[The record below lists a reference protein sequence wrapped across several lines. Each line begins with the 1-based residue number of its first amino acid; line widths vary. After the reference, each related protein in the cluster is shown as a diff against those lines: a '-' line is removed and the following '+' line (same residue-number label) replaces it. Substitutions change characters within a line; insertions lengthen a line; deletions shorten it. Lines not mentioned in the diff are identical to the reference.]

1 MDAGDLEFGFR
12 LGDWVLEPRLGRIS
26 GNGRSH
32 ALAFHHVRILKLL
45 AERHGEVVERGLLR
59 DSAWP
64 CQHSTDEMLRT
75 AIRELREI
83 LGDSSRDPRYIV
95 RVSRRGYALIA
106 HFETL
111 AQPSRALLAV
121 DPDSVVVES
130 RLIAR
135 AQKLVSELRRRSVL
149 KVLGAYLLGMWIM
162 LQVAQTT
169 FEPLHFPGW
178 WMTALTILAVT
189 GIPIVAMLAW
199 SYEITP
205 GGIALDAGD
214 TARVKLP
221 HARRA
226 MAPLLVTGV
235 AMMAGVT
242 GLAWWKSIA
251 DAGKPAVE
259 ATEPASHSIAV
270 LPLVDM
276 SPGGGNAYLGDG
288 FAEEISAQLAQIP
301 GLRVAARTS
310 AFEFKG
316 RNLDVRRIGEALG
329 VHHVLEGSIRRDGDK
344 LRVTVQLIN
353 ASNGYHVWAGNYDE
367 EWADAISVQDDIS
380 RKIAQGLEVVLTP
393 DAENRLR
400 RTGITSLA
408 AYDSYLAGVS
418 AVHASGDLSQLTK
431 AEGLFRKALSLDP
444 GLSRAY
450 AGLCEVALKRYDRT
464 SATAD
469 VVVAE
474 EACHKAL
481 KLEPSRDETEI
492 ALARLYLDSGRSE
505 QAEAVYSGLA
515 ARRADDADVFIGLG
529 YAQLEQGRRQDAER
543 SFRKAI
549 EVEPGYWQVYSA
561 LGNYYFRL
569 GRAEDAIRAYRKAT
583 ELAPGSASAF
593 SNLGAALLLAVR
605 LDEAAAAFE
614 KSLAIEP
621 SRSAHANLGSLYY
634 FLRRF
639 PDAVRQ
645 YESAER
651 IASDDQQVAG
661 ALADALWQMPGRRTD
676 AVRQYER
683 AARLAEDALK
693 VNPSQAVTWA
703 QLGFYSGRA
712 GDPSRAARAL
722 ARAEALGEDE
732 NYVYYYVALA
742 AADRKDRAAAEAGI
756 ERALNLGYPRTL
768 LEVDPVLKSLL
779 PKKKA

>member
-1 MDAGDLEFGFR
+1 MDAGDLEIGFR

-32 ALAFHHVRILKLL
+32 SLSFHHIRILKLL
-45 AERHGEVVERGLLR
+45 AERHGEVVERGSLR

-75 AIRELREI
+75 AVRELREI

-106 HFETL
+106 HVEPL
-111 AQPSRALLAV
+111 AQPSRAVPAI
-121 DPDSVVVES
+121 DPTSIVVES

-135 AQKLVSELRRRSVL
+135 TQKLVSELRRRSVF
-149 KVLGAYLLGMWIM
+149 KVLGAYLLGMWIA

-169 FEPLHFPGW
+169 FEPLHLPGW
-178 WMTALTILAVT
+178 WMTALTILAVI

-214 TARVKLP
+214 KARVQLP

-226 MAPLLVTGV
+226 IAPLLVTGV

-251 DAGKPAVE
+251 DTGKPALE
-259 ATEPASHSIAV
+259 AAEPAAHSIAV
-270 LPLVDM
+270 LPFVDM

-288 FAEEISAQLAQIP
+288 FAEEISSQLAKVP

-310 AFEFKG
+310 AFEFKD

-329 VHHVLEGSIRRDGDK
+329 VHHVLEGSIRRDGDD
-344 LRVTVQLIN
+344 LRVTVQLID
-353 ASNGYHVWAGNYDE
+353 ALNGYHVWAGTYDE
-367 EWADAISVQDDIS
+367 KWADAIAVQDDIA

-393 DAENRLR
+393 DTESRLR
-400 RTGITSLA
+400 RAGVVSLD

-418 AVHASGDLSQLTK
+418 AVHASGDLSQLNK

-444 GLSRAY
+444 GLARAY

-474 EACHKAL
+474 QACHKAL
-481 KLEPSRDETEI
+481 KLEPSHDETEM

-505 QAEAVYSGLA
+505 QAEAVYGGLA

-529 YAQLEQGRRQDAER
+529 YAQLEQGRREDAGR
-543 SFRKAI
+543 SFHKAI
-549 EVEPGYWQVYSA
+549 EVEPGYWQAYSA
-561 LGNYYFRL
+561 LGNYFFRL
-569 GRAEDAIRAYRKAT
+569 GRAEDAIGAYRRAT

-634 FLRRF
+634 FLGRF
-639 PDAVRQ
+639 PEAVRQ

-661 ALADALWQMPGRRTD
+661 ALADALWQMPGRRAD

-693 VNPSQAVTWA
+693 VNPSHAVTWA
-703 QLGFYSGRA
+703 QLGLYSGRA

-722 ARAEALGEDE
+722 ARAEALGEEE
-732 NYVYYYVALA
+732 NYVYYYIALA
-742 AADRKDRAAAEAGI
+742 ASDRRDRAAAEAGI
-756 ERALNLGYPRTL
+756 ERALELGYPRKL
-768 LEVDPVLKSLL
+768 LEVDPVLKTLL
-779 PKKKA
+779 PDKKA

>member
-1 MDAGDLEFGFR
+1 MDAGDLEIGFR

-32 ALAFHHVRILKLL
+32 ALALHHVRILKLL
-45 AERHGEVVERGLLR
+45 AERHGEVVERWLLR
-59 DSAWP
+59 ESAWP
-64 CQHSTDEMLRT
+64 CQHSTDDMLRA

-106 HFETL
+106 HFEPL

-178 WMTALTILAVT
+178 WMTALTILAVI
-189 GIPIVAMLAW
+189 GIPIVGMLAW

-235 AMMAGVT
+235 ALMAGVT

-251 DAGKPAVE
+251 DAGKPALE
-259 ATEPASHSIAV
+259 AAEPAAHSIAV

-301 GLRVAARTS
+301 GLRVAAHTS
-310 AFEFKG
+310 AFEFKD

-353 ASNGYHVWAGNYDE
+353 ASNGYHVWAGTYDE

-393 DAENRLR
+393 DAQNRLQR
-400 RTGITSLA
+400 AGITSLA

-469 VVVAE
+469 VVIAE

-481 KLEPSRDETEI
+481 KLEPSHDETEM

-505 QAEAVYSGLA
+505 QAEAVYSALA

-543 SFRKAI
+543 SFHKAI
-549 EVEPGYWQVYSA
+549 DVEPGYWQVYSA
-561 LGNYYFRL
+561 LGNYFFRL
-569 GRAEDAIRAYRKAT
+569 GRAEDA
-583 ELAPGSASAF
+583 
-593 SNLGAALLLAVR
+593 
-605 LDEAAAAFE
+605 
-614 KSLAIEP
+614 
-621 SRSAHANLGSLYY
+621 
-634 FLRRF
+634 
-639 PDAVRQ
+639 
-645 YESAER
+645 
-651 IASDDQQVAG
+651 VAG
-661 ALADALWQMPGRRTD
+661 
-676 AVRQYER
+676 VS
-683 AARLAEDALK
+683 K
-693 VNPSQAVTWA
+693 
-703 QLGFYSGRA
+703 
-712 GDPSRAARAL
+712 GD
-722 ARAEALGEDE
+722 
-732 NYVYYYVALA
+732 
-742 AADRKDRAAAEAGI
+742 
-756 ERALNLGYPRTL
+756 
-768 LEVDPVLKSLL
+768 
-779 PKKKA
+779 

>member
-1 MDAGDLEFGFR
+1 MDADDLEIGFR
-12 LGDWVLEPRLGRIS
+12 LGDWVFEPRQGRIS

-45 AERHGEVVERGLLR
+45 AERHGEVVERGALR

-64 CQHSTDEMLRT
+64 CQHSTDEMLRA

-106 HFETL
+106 HFEPL
-111 AQPSRALLAV
+111 AQPSRALQAI
-121 DPDSVVVES
+121 DPSAVVVES

-169 FEPLHFPGW
+169 FAPLHLPGW
-178 WMTALTILAVT
+178 WMTALTILAVI

-235 AMMAGVT
+235 ALMAGVT

-251 DAGKPAVE
+251 NADKPAPE
-259 ATEPASHSIAV
+259 AVEPAVQSIAV

-276 SPGGGNAYLGDG
+276 TPGGGNDYLGDG
-288 FAEEISAQLAQIP
+288 FAEEIAAQLAQIP

-310 AFEFKG
+310 AFEFKD

-329 VHHVLEGSIRRDGDK
+329 VHHVMEGSIRRDGDK

-353 ASNGYHVWAGNYDE
+353 AANGYHVWTGTYDE
-367 EWADAISVQDDIS
+367 KWADAIAVQDDIA

-400 RTGITSLA
+400 RAGVTSLE

-418 AVHASGDLSQLTK
+418 ALHASGDLSQLAK
-431 AEGLFRKALSLDP
+431 AEGLFRKALSIDP
-444 GLSRAY
+444 ALSRAY
-450 AGLCEVALKRYDRT
+450 AGLCDVSLRRYNRA

-469 VVVAE
+469 VVAAE
-474 EACHKAL
+474 KACHKAL
-481 KLEPSRDETEI
+481 ELEPSREETEM

-515 ARRADDADVFIGLG
+515 ARRPGDADVFVGLG
-529 YAQLEQGRRQDAER
+529 YAHLEQGQREDAGR
-543 SFRKAI
+543 SFQRAI
-549 EVEPGYWQVYSA
+549 EVEPGYWQAYTA
-561 LGNYYFRL
+561 LGNFNFRL
-569 GRAEDAIRAYRKAT
+569 GRAEDAIGAYRKAT

-593 SNLGAALLLAVR
+593 SNLGAALLLAAR

-621 SRSAHANLGSLYY
+621 SRSAYANLGSLYY
-634 FLRRF
+634 FLGRF
-639 PDAVRQ
+639 PEAVTQ
-645 YESAER
+645 YENAER

-676 AVRQYER
+676 AVRQYQR
-683 AARLAEDALK
+683 AATLAQAALK
-693 VNPSQAVTWA
+693 VNPSHAVTWA

-712 GDPSRAARAL
+712 GDQSRAARAL

-742 AADRKDRAAAEAGI
+742 ASDRKDRAAAEAGI
-756 ERALNLGYPRTL
+756 ERALKLGYPRKL
-768 LEVDPVLKSLL
+768 LEADPVLKSLL
-779 PKKKA
+779 PSNKA

>member
-1 MDAGDLEFGFR
+1 MDADDLEIGFR
-12 LGDWVLEPRLGRIS
+12 LGDWVFEPRLARIS

-32 ALAFHHVRILKLL
+32 ALAFQHVRILQLL

-59 DSAWP
+59 DRAWP
-64 CQHSTDEMLRT
+64 CQHSTDDMLRA

-106 HFETL
+106 HFEPL
-111 AQPSRALLAV
+111 SRPSRALPAI
-121 DPDSVVVES
+121 DPSAIVVES
-130 RLIAR
+130 RLIVR
-135 AQKLVSELRRRSVL
+135 AQKLISELRRRSVL

-169 FEPLHFPGW
+169 FEPLHLPGW
-178 WMTALTILAVT
+178 WMTALTILAVI

-205 GGIALDAGD
+205 GGISLDAGD
-214 TARVKLP
+214 TARVNLP

-235 AMMAGVT
+235 ALMAGVT
-242 GLAWWKSIA
+242 GFAWWKSIA
-251 DAGKPAVE
+251 SAGRPTLEV
-259 ATEPASHSIAV
+259 TEPAMQSIAV

-276 SPGGGNAYLGDG
+276 TPGVGNAYLGDG
-288 FAEEISAQLAQIP
+288 FAEEISAQLAQVP

-310 AFEFKG
+310 AFEFKD

-353 ASNGYHVWAGNYDE
+353 AANGFHVWAGTYDE
-367 EWADAISVQDDIS
+367 NWADAIAVQDDIA
-380 RKIAQGLEVVLTP
+380 RKIARRLEVVLTP
-393 DAENRLR
+393 DAESRLR
-400 RTGITSLA
+400 RAGVTSLE

-418 AVHASGDLSQLTK
+418 ALHASGDLSQLAK

-444 GLSRAY
+444 ALSRAY
-450 AGLCEVALKRYDRT
+450 AGLCEVSLKRYDRT
-464 SATAD
+464 SATPD

-474 EACHKAL
+474 EACRKAVEL
-481 KLEPSRDETEI
+481 APSRDETEM

-505 QAEAVYSGLA
+505 QAEAVYGGLA
-515 ARRADDADVFIGLG
+515 SRRPDDADVLIGLG
-529 YAQLEQGRRQDAER
+529 YAQLEQGRREDAAR
-543 SFRKAI
+543 SLQKAI
-549 EVEPGYWQVYSA
+549 EVEPGYWQAYTA
-561 LGNYYFRL
+561 LGNFNFRL
-569 GRAEDAIRAYRKAT
+569 GRAEDAVGAYRRAA
-583 ELAPGSASAF
+583 ELAPGNASVF

-605 LDEAAAAFE
+605 LEDAAAAFE

-621 SRSAHANLGSLYY
+621 SRAAHTNLGSMYY
-634 FLRRF
+634 FLGRF
-639 PDAVRQ
+639 PEAVRQ

-651 IASDDQQVAG
+651 IAPGDHQVVG
-661 ALADALWQMPGRRTD
+661 ALADALWQIPGRRAD
-676 AVRQYER
+676 AVRVYER
-683 AARLAEDALK
+683 AATLAEEALE
-693 VNPSQAVTWA
+693 VNPSQAVAWA
-703 QLGFYSGRA
+703 QLGLYSGRA
-712 GDPSRAARAL
+712 ADPSRAAQAL
-722 ARAEALGEDE
+722 ARAEALGKKE
-732 NYVYYYVALA
+732 NYVYYYVAID
-742 AADRKDRAAAEAGI
+742 AADRKDRAAAEASI
-756 ERALNLGYPRTL
+756 ERAIELGYPRAL

-779 PKKKA
+779 PHKKA

>member
-1 MDAGDLEFGFR
+1 MDADDLEIGFR
-12 LGDWVLEPRLGRIS
+12 LGDWVFEPRQGRIS

-32 ALAFHHVRILKLL
+32 ALALHHVRILKLL

-64 CQHSTDEMLRT
+64 CQHSTDDMLRA

-95 RVSRRGYALIA
+95 RISRRGYALIA
-106 HFETL
+106 HFEPL
-111 AQPSRALLAV
+111 DQPSRALVAI
-121 DPDSVVVES
+121 DPASIVVES

-169 FEPLHFPGW
+169 FEPLHLPGW
-178 WMTALTILAVT
+178 WMTALTILAVM
-189 GIPIVAMLAW
+189 GIPIVGMLAW

-205 GGIALDAGD
+205 SGIALDAGD

-226 MAPLLVTGV
+226 LAPLLVTGV

-251 DAGKPAVE
+251 DAGKPALE
-259 ATEPASHSIAV
+259 AAEPAAHSIAV

-276 SPGGGNAYLGDG
+276 TPGGGNAYLGDG

-353 ASNGYHVWAGNYDE
+353 AANGYHVWAGTYDE
-367 EWADAISVQDDIS
+367 KWADAIAVQDDIS
-380 RKIAQGLEVVLTP
+380 RKIAQGLEVALTP

-400 RTGITSLA
+400 RAGVTSLE

-418 AVHASGDLSQLTK
+418 ALHASGDLSQLAK
-431 AEGLFRKALSLDP
+431 AEGLFRKALSIDP
-444 GLSRAY
+444 ALSRAY
-450 AGLCEVALKRYDRT
+450 AGLCEVSLKRYNRA

-469 VVVAE
+469 VVAAE
-474 EACHKAL
+474 KACHKAL
-481 KLEPSRDETEI
+481 ELEPSREETEM

-505 QAEAVYSGLA
+505 QAEAVYGGLA
-515 ARRADDADVFIGLG
+515 ARRPDDADVFIGLG
-529 YAQLEQGRRQDAER
+529 YAHLEQGQREDAER
-543 SFRKAI
+543 SFQKAI
-549 EVEPGYWQVYSA
+549 EVEPGYWQAYSA
-561 LGNYYFRL
+561 LGNYFFRL
-569 GRAEDAIRAYRKAT
+569 GRAENAIGAYRKAT

-621 SRSAHANLGSLYY
+621 SRSAYTNLGSLYY
-634 FLRRF
+634 FLGRF
-639 PDAVRQ
+639 PEAVTQ

-676 AVRQYER
+676 AVRQYGR
-683 AARLAEDALK
+683 AATLAEDALK
-693 VNPSQAVTWA
+693 VNPSHAVTWA

-712 GDPSRAARAL
+712 GDQSRAARAL

-742 AADRKDRAAAEAGI
+742 ASDRKDRAAAEAGI
-756 ERALNLGYPRTL
+756 ERALKLGYPRKL
-768 LEVDPVLKSLL
+768 LEADPVLKSLL
-779 PKKKA
+779 PRKKA